1 MLAELEYPPELR
13 LREFGRVVG
22 TPLSNS
28 VRDFLR
34 SSPKGSFGSWLKPQW
49 KEVPMNY
56 TPQELREFIRQ
67 LTNLVNYFDH
77 ILYTEMEHFLITD
90 CDIEVNGD
98 YVDSDLQNP
107 QQLREYRSELPPKE
121 RYN

>member
-1 MLAELEYPPELR
+1 
-13 LREFGRVVG
+13 
-22 TPLSNS
+22 
-28 VRDFLR
+28 
-34 SSPKGSFGSWLKPQW
+34 
-49 KEVPMNY
+49 MNY

-77 ILYTEMEHFLITD
+77 ILYTVMEHFLITD

>member
-1 MLAELEYPPELR
+1 
-13 LREFGRVVG
+13 
-22 TPLSNS
+22 
-28 VRDFLR
+28 
-34 SSPKGSFGSWLKPQW
+34 
-49 KEVPMNY
+49 MNY

-67 LTNLVNYFDH
+67 LTNLTNYLDH

-90 CDIEVNGD
+90 YDIEVEGD

-107 QQLREYRSELPPKE
+107 QQVREYRSELPPKE